1 MEKARKATAKASR
14 SMVSLDSRALV
25 IKSVKAKARVI
36 PKARKDKAKEEE
48 RKAMEK
54 ASQPL
59 FLCYQN
65 PNRKQV
71 NQVEQTVA
79 GSGSPAP
86 STVGPS
92 ASQHPQQ
99 SIVSTATTVR
109 RVDACEPLIF

>member
-1 MEKARKATAKASR
+1 MEKARKATAKANR

-59 FLCYQN
+59 FAG
-65 PNRKQV
+65 
-71 NQVEQTVA
+71 TVVR
-79 GSGSPAP
+79 PDIL
-86 STVGPS
+86 STCVIRTPT
-92 ASQHPQQ
+92 AS
-99 SIVSTATTVR
+99 R
-109 RVDACEPLIF
+109 